1 MLQMDIRSPVR
12 FLQYENSRLREEN
25 RLLREEVTQ
34 LRRTVEV
41 FCTLQ
46 EVSASIDQHTDP
58 LSLLDRI
65 LLEALTS
72 IRATDGSLMLVDDE
86 TQELVF
92 TVVHGKIE
100 QLLPGY
106 RIPIGVGV
114 AGWVAEHVQPVMV
127 KHARLDSRFF
137 PKIDQNFAFQTNSML
152 CVPIALGDQISGVI
166 QALNKSNRE
175 EFSEADLMLLGG
187 VAQLAAVAISRAESI
202 IPDTPTAE

>member
-1 MLQMDIRSPVR
+1 MDSRSPLR
-12 FLQYENSRLREEN
+12 FLQHQNSRLIEEN
-25 RLLREEVTQ
+25 RLLREEIAQ
-34 LRRTVEV
+34 LRSTVEV

-46 EVSASIDQHTDP
+46 EVSTSIDQYTDP
-58 LSLLDRI
+58 LSLLERI
-65 LLEALTS
+65 LLEALKS
-72 IRATDGSLMLVDDE
+72 IDATDGSLMLVDNE

-100 QLLPGY
+100 ELLLGY

-127 KHARLDSRFF
+127 KHARLDSRFY
-137 PKIDQNFAFQTNSML
+137 PQIDQHFAFQTDSML
-152 CVPIALGDQISGVI
+152 CVPIALGDKISGVI

-175 EFSEADLMLLGG
+175 KFSETDLMLLGG

-202 IPDTPTAE
+202 IPERPRAK